1 MSVIAFKVF
10 EDKVQVAFDGI
21 CLVDDRIVSN
31 NFIKAYKLSD
41 SLIVGAT
48 GIGDTIGIFKKF
60 AEENQEAF
68 ETLNNVTDGLPLM
81 KQFKDFITDDFGYL
95 EESVK
100 EFGGFLIVN
109 KQFHSV
115 FYFDE
120 NTYYPYGV
128 YYDLDKAAFGSSG
141 IYTTALIDSGMELEE
156 AIKRSAEKY
165 TSINGNVTVLEISR
179 K

>member
-21 CLVDDRIVSN
+21 ALVDDRIISN

-41 SLIVGAT
+41 ELIIGAT
-48 GIGDTIGIFKKF
+48 GLGDTIGIFKKF
-60 AEENQEAF
+60 VEANQRVF
-68 ETLNNVTDGLPLM
+68 EKLDNVTDALPLM
-81 KQFKDFITDDFGYL
+81 KRFRDYL
-95 EESVK
+95 EEYGYTNETVK
-100 EFGGFLIVN
+100 EFGGLLVVN
-109 KQFHSV
+109 KHFHCV
-115 FYFDE
+115 FYYDE

-141 IYTTALIDSGMELEE
+141 IYTTALIDCGMELEE

-179 K
+179 V

>member
-10 EDKVQVAFDGI
+10 EDKIQVAFDGI
-21 CLVDDRIVSN
+21 ALIDDRIISN

-41 SLIVGAT
+41 SLIIGAT

-60 AEENQEAF
+60 VEANQRVF
-68 ETLNNVTDGLPLM
+68 EKLDNVTDTLPLM
-81 KQFKDFITDDFGYL
+81 KRFRDYL
-95 EESVK
+95 EGYGYTSESVK
-100 EFGGFLIVN
+100 EFGGFLVIN

-115 FYFDE
+115 FYYDE

-165 TSINGNVTVLEISR
+165 TSINGNVTILEIQR
-179 K
+179 